1 MQKEENL
8 KKLKMEKRGDKMKTN
23 KGITLIALVIT
34 IIVMLILVVVTIRIS
49 TNGGLFKKAG
59 KAAGDTK
66 NAINEEQELAEGRIK
81 IGDKWYASIDDYLE
95 GKYEGYVPTYAE
107 AKFENG
113 VLAENATHTSGEYT
127 AIIPKGF
134 KIIEGING
142 STTIEDGLVIQDR
155 SGNEYVWIPVTFTVA
170 EGSEKDANGLYP
182 EFLEVFYRS
191 DWTNNARGTIKYT
204 ATSGGSYNE
213 PYANGYTG
221 EDTEYY
227 EMMLSVQENKG
238 FYIGRYEAG
247 SQDASGNP
255 IARTNTSNGTS
266 KVVVQRDQYPYI
278 YVGWGPTRSNYIGD
292 VYYDNNNQGKGAL
305 YLSKHM
311 YDDEDIGAVS
321 TLCYGIQWDAMLDFI
336 KDDTHNVTSS
346 KSWGN
351 YNSSEWTIT
360 RTTAKFSEDY
370 GKTYEIVPKSGKS
383 KASFDLI
390 LLTTGADDVF
400 AAKNI
405 YDVAGNVSEWTS
417 ETHPLGYMIHRGQG
431 YRNTESPGAHFRSFI
446 NYQFCACSDIRRFPS
461 STLYKI
467 AKFYINWFTP
477 KGTRDFGTRMPKSEQ
492 RDGLFSK

>member
-1 MQKEENL
+1 MTLTELDEYFNSFL
-8 KKLKMEKRGDKMKTN
+8 KKENFSND
-23 KGITLIALVIT
+23 
-34 IIVMLILVVVTIRIS
+34 IS
-49 TNGGLFKKAG
+49 LN
-59 KAAGDTK
+59 
-66 NAINEEQELAEGRIK
+66 
-81 IGDKWYASIDDYLE
+81 
-95 GKYEGYVPTYAE
+95 
-107 AKFENG
+107 
-113 VLAENATHTSGEYT
+113 
-127 AIIPKGF
+127 
-134 KIIEGING
+134 
-142 STTIEDGLVIQDR
+142 
-155 SGNEYVWIPVTFTVA
+155 
-170 EGSEKDANGLYP
+170 
-182 EFLEVFYRS
+182 
-191 DWTNNARGTIKYT
+191 
-204 ATSGGSYNE
+204 
-213 PYANGYTG
+213 
-221 EDTEYY
+221 
-227 EMMLSVQENKG
+227 
-238 FYIGRYEAG
+238 
-247 SQDASGNP
+247 
-255 IARTNTSNGTS
+255 
-266 KVVVQRDQYPYI
+266 
-278 YVGWGPTRSNYIGD
+278 
-292 VYYDNNNQGKGAL
+292 
-305 YLSKHM
+305 
-311 YDDEDIGAVS
+311 
-321 TLCYGIQWDAMLDFI
+321 GIQIQNSNPDSKQI
-336 KDDTHNVTSS
+336 KKIDVDCQS

>member
-8 KKLKMEKRGDKMKTN
+8 KKLKKKKRGDKMKSN

-81 IGDKWYASIDDYLE
+81 IGDKWYASIDDYLAGRE
-95 GKYEGYVPTYAE
+95 AVFRYEE
-107 AKFENG
+107 IAKDENG
-113 VLAENATHTSGEYT
+113 LLKANATYTSGEYT
-127 AIIPKGF
+127 AVIPKGF

-191 DWTNNARGTIKYT
+191 NWTNNARGTTKYT
-204 ATSGGSYNE
+204 DTTGSSLSE
-213 PYANGYTG
+213 PYASGYTG

-247 SQDASGNP
+247 SQDEEGNP
-255 IARTNTSNGTS
+255 VARGSSYLTDVGTS
-266 KVVVQRDQYPYI
+266 KVVVKRDQYPY
-278 YVGWGPTRSNYIGD
+278 VVVAWGRTVSDYTSDFYTNG
-292 VYYDNNNQGKGAL
+292 VSEGKGAL

-311 YDDEDIGAVS
+311 YDDDDIGATS

-336 KDDTHNVTSS
+336 KDDTHNVTSGT
-346 KSWGN
+346 SWGN
-351 YNSSEWTIT
+351 YANSTWTIT
-360 RTTAKFSEDY
+360 RATAKYSEDK
-370 GKTYEIVPKSGKS
+370 GKTFEMVLESGKS
-383 KASFDLI
+383 NTSSSGI
-390 LLTTGADDVF
+390 LLTTGADDSF

-405 YDVAGNVSEWTS
+405 YDVAGNVKELTNELSTNLLR
-417 ETHPLGYMIHRGQG
+417 TCRGG
-431 YRNTESPGAHFRSFI
+431 SFLR
-446 NYQFCACSDIRRFPS
+446 QFILRIGLSQS
-461 STLYKI
+461 SR
-467 AKFYINWFTP
+467 AF
-477 KGTRDFGTRMPKSEQ
+477 
-492 RDGLFSK
+492 